1 MEIILTTSGISI
13 VIFSFLAWMGRNF
26 IAQFFKNAIKYDY
39 DEKIEK
45 LKAEIKSNESDI
57 LALRSG
63 ALSGVVERQKVLF
76 SKQVL
81 AVEKLWANVILLM
94 PAKNASML
102 MQAVDYDEWAKKSE
116 RDGDVRK
123 TFEMMGNSTFQFEKI
138 KKLNALDIRPFV
150 SEILWAYYWSYQS
163 ILIHDLTKIQLIKIG
178 TYVEKIDDTK
188 HLERLLVAALPE
200 YKETIENN
208 KTTSYY
214 HFLELLENKILDEI
228 KKILDGG
235 ESDKDNIEK
244 AKTIL
249 DIANILNKEQQLG
262 QKSE

>member
-1 MEIILTTSGISI
+1 MEIILTSSGISI
-13 VIFSFLAWMGRNF
+13 VVFSFLAWMGRNF
-26 IAQFFKNAIKYDY
+26 ITEFLKNAIKYDY

-76 SKQVL
+76 GKQVL

-102 MQAVDYDEWAKKSE
+102 MQSLDYHEWAKKSE
-116 RDGDVRK
+116 QDGEVRK
-123 TFEMMGNSTFQFEKI
+123 VFEVLGNTTLDFEKI
-138 KKLNALDIRPFV
+138 RNLNALDIRPFV
-150 SEILWAYYWSYQS
+150 TEILWAYYWAYQS
-163 ILIHDLTKIQLIKIG
+163 ILIHDLMKIQLIKIG
-178 TYVEKIDDTK
+178 TNIDKIDDTK
-188 HLERLLVAALPE
+188 HLEKLLVVALPE
-200 YKETIENN
+200 YKEMIERN

-214 HFLELLENKILDEI
+214 HFLEPLENKILDEI
-228 KKILDGG
+228 KKILDGK

-244 AKTIL
+244 AKMIL
-249 DIANILNKEQQLG
+249 DIANTLNKEQQLG
-262 QKSE
+262 Q

>member
-1 MEIILTTSGISI
+1 MEHILTSSGISI
-13 VIFSFLAWMGRNF
+13 ILFSFLVWMGRSF
-26 IAQFFKNAIKYDY
+26 ILEFIKNAIKYDY

-57 LALRSG
+57 SALRSG
-63 ALSGVVERQKVLF
+63 ALNGVIERQKVLF
-76 SKQVL
+76 GKKVL
-81 AVEKLWANVILLM
+81 AVEKLWATVILLM

-116 RDGDVRK
+116 QDGEVRK

-138 KKLNALDIRPFV
+138 KNLNAHEIRPFV
-150 SEILWAYYWSYQS
+150 TEILWAYYWAYQS
-163 ILIHDLTKIQLIKIG
+163 ILIHDLTKIELIKIG
-178 TYVEKIDDTK
+178 TYVEKIDDSK
-188 HLERLLVAALPE
+188 HLEKLLVVALPE
-200 YKETIENN
+200 YKEMIKNN

-244 AKTIL
+244 AKMIL
-249 DIANILNKEQQLG
+249 DIANTLNKE
-262 QKSE
+262 

>member
-1 MEIILTTSGISI
+1 MEKFIIYPSISVVVIGILFFISK
-13 VIFSFLAWMGRNF
+13 NF
-26 IAQFFKNAIKYDY
+26 ILEFIKNAIKYDY

-63 ALSGVVERQKVLF
+63 ALSGIVERQKVLF
-76 SKQVL
+76 SRQVL
-81 AVEKLWANVILLM
+81 AVEKLWTNMILLM

-116 RDGDVRK
+116 RDGNVRK

-138 KKLNALDIRPFV
+138 KNLNALDIRPFV

-163 ILIHDLTKIQLIKIG
+163 ILLHDLTKIELIKIG

-214 HFLELLENKILDEI
+214 HFLELLENKILNEI